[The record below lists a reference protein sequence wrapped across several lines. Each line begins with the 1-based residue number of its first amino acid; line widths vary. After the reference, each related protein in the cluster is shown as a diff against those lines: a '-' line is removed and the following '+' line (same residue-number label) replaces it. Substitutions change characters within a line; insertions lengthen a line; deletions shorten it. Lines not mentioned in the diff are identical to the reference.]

1 MFCKP
6 AFLLLTAASAVF
18 AAPTPTPVTDTD
30 VLQFALALENLE
42 NAFYQQVLGKYDAQ
56 AFADAG
62 FPDWVRGRLAQVGEH
77 EGAHVKFLQGALGS
91 AAGMPCEYNFP
102 YNSPAEAVALSL
114 ALESVGDAAYLGAA
128 QLVSDK
134 GVLTDAASILSVEAR
149 HSAWISSAVQKNQP
163 WNGPF
168 DAPLTP
174 SGAFSLAS
182 SFITSCP
189 ASNPALPVKA
199 FPALS
204 LSPATPTQGQTVR
217 FKFTLPQG
225 QVAPANTY
233 VAWLNGLDVV
243 FSVLNKDGT
252 TTVPQGLAGT
262 VFATVVSSK
271 ATPNDDIM
279 LSGFT
284 IIQMPFDSRAQNA

>member
-6 AFLLLTAASAVF
+6 ALLLLTAASAVL
-18 AAPTPTPVTDTD
+18 AAPTPAALTDTD

-42 NAFYQQVLGKYDAQ
+42 NAFYSQVLSQYDAQ
-56 AFADAG
+56 DFADAG
-62 FPDWVRGRLAQVGEH
+62 LPDWVRGRLAQIGEH
-77 EGAHVKFLQGALGS
+77 EAAHVKFLQGALGS
-91 AAGMPCEYNFP
+91 AAGKPCEYNFP
-102 YNSPAEAVALSL
+102 YDSPASAVDMSL

-134 GVLTDAASILSVEAR
+134 GVLTDAASVLSVEAR
-149 HSAWISSAVQKNQP
+149 HSAWLSSAVQKNQP

-182 SFITSCP
+182 LFIKSCP
-189 ASNPALPVKA
+189 AANPALPVKT
-199 FPALS
+199 FPALTI
-204 LSPATPTQGQTVR
+204 SPASPTQGQTVS

-225 QVAPANTY
+225 QAAPANTY

-243 FSVLNKDGT
+243 FTVLDKEGQ

-262 VFATVVSSK
+262 VFATVVSSEV
-271 ATPNDDIM
+271 APSDENM
-279 LSGFT
+279 VAGYT
-284 IIQMPFDSRAQNA
+284 ILQMPFDSHVQSA